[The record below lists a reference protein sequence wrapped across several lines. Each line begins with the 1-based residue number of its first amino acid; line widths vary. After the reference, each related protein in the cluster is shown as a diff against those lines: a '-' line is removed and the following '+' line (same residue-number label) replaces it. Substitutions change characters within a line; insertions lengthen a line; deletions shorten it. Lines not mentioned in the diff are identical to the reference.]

1 MSLSRTTARVLV
13 AAGATLAVAA
23 PAASAS
29 ADTGHV
35 LEFAK
40 LTTISGSAGND
51 GTTFTKELVGL
62 GRSHVLVTDEASGAL
77 KQEYTTSPRI
87 WKDFDA
93 AQNTLTL
100 RDGIVPLDPT
110 PAQEA
115 AYFRQGVDAGCFVKS
130 GSANGLDHY
139 KMVDQPQVPCSDS
152 PDTKVDADVDQRTG
166 YVISRVTT
174 NGTFTQ
180 SESLAY
186 TKDHAEPGRAAL
198 LRMGPHPGATVVDD
212 RS

>member
-1 MSLSRTTARVLV
+1 V
-13 AAGATLAVAA
+13 
-23 PAASAS
+23 
-29 ADTGHV
+29 
-35 LEFAK
+35 
-40 LTTISGSAGND
+40 
-51 GTTFTKELVGL
+51 
-62 GRSHVLVTDEASGAL
+62 
-77 KQEYTTSPRI
+77 
-87 WKDFDA
+87 
-93 AQNTLTL
+93 
-100 RDGIVPLDPT
+100 
-110 PAQEA
+110 
-115 AYFRQGVDAGCFVKS
+115 YFQQGVDQGCFVKT

-139 KMVDQPQVPCSDS
+139 KMVDQPRVPCSDS
-152 PDTKVDADVDQRTG
+152 PDTRVDADVDQRTG

>member
-1 MSLSRTTARVLV
+1 MSLSRTTRVLV
-13 AAGATLAVAA
+13 AAGAALAVAA
-23 PAASAS
+23 PVASAS

-35 LEFAK
+35 LEFGK

-51 GTTFTKELVGL
+51 GTTFTKEFVGQ
-62 GRSHVLVTDEASGAL
+62 GRSHVLVTDEGSGAL

-87 WKDFDA
+87 WKDFNA
-93 AQNTLTL
+93 ANDTLTL
-100 RDGIVPLDPT
+100 RDGVVPLDPT

-115 AYFRQGVDAGCFVKS
+115 GYFQQGVDEGCFVKT

-139 KMVDQPQVPCSDS
+139 KMVDHPQVPCSDS

-186 TKDHAEPGRAAL
+186 TKDHGEAGRAAL
-198 LRMGPHPGATVVDD
+198 LRMAPHPGATIVDE